1 MRLLNEA
8 VTIAAKYDPYAA
20 VYLVAECG
28 PSLRRS
34 GDALLTLIDQIMP
47 EVEAQGFAGV
57 ARRLSVL
64 RLTLNTTSVA
74 A

>member
-1 MRLLNEA
+1 
-8 VTIAAKYDPYAA
+8 
-20 VYLVAECG
+20 
-28 PSLRRS
+28 
-34 GDALLTLIDQIMP
+34 LLTLIDNIMP

-64 RLTLNTTSVA
+64 RLTLTSTPVA